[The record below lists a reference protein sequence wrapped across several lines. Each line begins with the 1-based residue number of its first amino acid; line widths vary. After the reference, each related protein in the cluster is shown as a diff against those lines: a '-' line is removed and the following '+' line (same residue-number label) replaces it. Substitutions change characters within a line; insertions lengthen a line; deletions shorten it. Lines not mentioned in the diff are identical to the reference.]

1 MVEWSAQFQA
11 MATPYELPSIN
22 TIQNNFYIKRLK
34 RRLLQ
39 LEKIHFDDQTIV
51 IEGCKHL
58 RSVPGQHWRSK
69 IYSLFHDAG
78 LPRFYILEM
87 STDDITDNIPQ
98 KITIQLITYRVKLFV
113 RSVLLEFFLSQNMQN
128 ISVSF
133 KS

>member
-51 IEGCKHL
+51 IEGCEHL

-78 LPRFYILEM
+78 LPRFYILDM

>member
-1 MVEWSAQFQA
+1 MVEWSAHFQA

-51 IEGCKHL
+51 IEGCEHL

>member
-51 IEGCKHL
+51 IEGCEHL

-78 LPRFYILEM
+78 LPRFYILDM

-128 ISVSF
+128 ISVSL

>member
-39 LEKIHFDDQTIV
+39 LEKIHFDDKTIV
-51 IEGCKHL
+51 IEGCEHL

-78 LPRFYILEM
+78 LPHFYILEM

-128 ISVSF
+128 KSVSF

>member
-51 IEGCKHL
+51 IEGCEHL
-58 RSVPGQHWRSK
+58 QSVPGQHWRSK

-78 LPRFYILEM
+78 LPRFYILDM

>member
-11 MATPYELPSIN
+11 MATPYELPSIK

-51 IEGCKHL
+51 IEGCEHL

-78 LPRFYILEM
+78 LPRFYILDM

>member
-11 MATPYELPSIN
+11 MVTPYELPSIN

-51 IEGCKHL
+51 IEGCEHL

>member
-51 IEGCKHL
+51 IEGCEHL

-128 ISVSF
+128 ISGSF

>member
-51 IEGCKHL
+51 IEGCEHL
-58 RSVPGQHWRSK
+58 RSVLGQHWRSK

-78 LPRFYILEM
+78 LPRFYILDM

>member
-39 LEKIHFDDQTIV
+39 LKKIHFDDQTIV
-51 IEGCKHL
+51 IEGCEHL

>member
-11 MATPYELPSIN
+11 MVTPYELPSIN

-51 IEGCKHL
+51 IEGCEHL

-98 KITIQLITYRVKLFV
+98 KITIQLITYRFKLFV

>member
-1 MVEWSAQFQA
+1 

-51 IEGCKHL
+51 IEGCEHL

>member
-51 IEGCKHL
+51 IEGCEHL

>member
-51 IEGCKHL
+51 IEGCENL

-78 LPRFYILEM
+78 LPRFYILDM

-113 RSVLLEFFLSQNMQN
+113 RSVLLEFFLSQNMQKC
-128 ISVSF
+128 VF
-133 KS
+133 

>member
-22 TIQNNFYIKRLK
+22 TIQNNFFIKRLK

-51 IEGCKHL
+51 IEGCEHL

-78 LPRFYILEM
+78 LPRFYILDM

>member
-39 LEKIHFDDQTIV
+39 LEKIHFVDQTIV
-51 IEGCKHL
+51 IEGCEHL

-87 STDDITDNIPQ
+87 STDDITDTIPQ

>member
-51 IEGCKHL
+51 IEGCEHL

-78 LPRFYILEM
+78 LPRFYILDM

-113 RSVLLEFFLSQNMQN
+113 RSVLLEFFF
-128 ISVSF
+128 IAEHAKHKCVF
-133 KS
+133 

>member
-51 IEGCKHL
+51 IEGCEHL

-98 KITIQLITYRVKLFV
+98 KITIQLITY
-113 RSVLLEFFLSQNMQN
+113 
-128 ISVSF
+128 
-133 KS
+133 

>member
-1 MVEWSAQFQA
+1 MCV
-11 MATPYELPSIN
+11 
-22 TIQNNFYIKRLK
+22 FYN
-34 RRLLQ
+34 Q

-51 IEGCKHL
+51 IEGCEHL

>member
-34 RRLLQ
+34 KRLLQ

-51 IEGCKHL
+51 IEGCEHL

-78 LPRFYILEM
+78 LPRFYILDM

>member
-22 TIQNNFYIKRLK
+22 TIQNNFYMKRLK

-51 IEGCKHL
+51 IEGCEHL

-78 LPRFYILEM
+78 LPRFYILDM